1 MNTSLDIKRFSLPL
15 ARPIRMAWG
24 TLRMREGAMVYLHRQ
39 GQRVACAECSP
50 LPGYSDESLEMS
62 VEALQALDGAALE
75 ELLEVGMNPEH
86 LPENLPASASFALQ
100 TLALTNRLESGN
112 APALWS
118 AIVPR
123 RKVALQAVVTTPQDA
138 RVAVNRGYRTLKV
151 KVGADEPSRDI
162 DRVRS
167 IRNALPAD
175 IALRLDANR
184 AWDFDTALHVLS
196 ALYSCELDFIEEP
209 LRGAMPSQLR
219 ALQERSAVRVAVDE
233 SIRKYCDIEAH
244 LEAEGVRIF
253 VLKPAML
260 GGPITT
266 LALARLIESEG
277 GQVVISNL
285 FEGPIGVAVN
295 AAVAARC
302 RPGTHGLGTADLF
315 ANPELFP
322 PVDWGRL
329 VTPDLLEVC
338 T

>member
-24 TLRMREGAMVYLHRQ
+24 TLRLREGVMVYLYRQ
-39 GQRVACAECSP
+39 GQRVACAECAP

-62 VEALQALDGAALE
+62 VEALKALESAALD
-75 ELLEVGMNPEH
+75 ELLEVGMDPEH

-100 TLALTNRLESGN
+100 TLALTDHLASGN

-118 AIVPR
+118 ARPPR
-123 RKVALQAVVTTPQDA
+123 PKVALQTLVSTPRDA
-138 RVAVNRGYRTLKV
+138 LAALERGYRTLKI
-151 KVGADEPSRDI
+151 KVGADDPASDI

-167 IRNALPAD
+167 IRNALPGD

-184 AWDFDTALHVLS
+184 AWDYDTALRVMG
-196 ALYSCELDFIEEP
+196 ALHSCELDFIEEP

-219 ALQERSAVRVAVDE
+219 TLQERSGVRVAVDE
-233 SIRKYCDIEAH
+233 SIRKFCDIEAH
-244 LEAEGVRIF
+244 LEAEGVRVF
-253 VLKPAML
+253 VLKPSML
-260 GGPITT
+260 GGPITA

-302 RPGTHGLGTADLF
+302 RPGTHGLGTAELF
-315 ANPELFP
+315 ANPALFP
-322 PVDWGRL
+322 PVDRGRL